1 MSDAELHDAWLD
13 LARSVRL
20 AKLERSARVDAAM
33 VRITSTEDRRG
44 HSRMVKL
51 PPMDSDEAGGKCR
64 VMR

>member
-1 MSDAELHDAWLD
+1 MSADGELHDAWLE

-20 AKLERSARVDAAM
+20 AKLTRSAEVDAVM
-33 VRITSTEDRRG
+33 VRITSTEDKRG

-51 PPMDSDEAGGKCR
+51 PPMGDSRGKCR